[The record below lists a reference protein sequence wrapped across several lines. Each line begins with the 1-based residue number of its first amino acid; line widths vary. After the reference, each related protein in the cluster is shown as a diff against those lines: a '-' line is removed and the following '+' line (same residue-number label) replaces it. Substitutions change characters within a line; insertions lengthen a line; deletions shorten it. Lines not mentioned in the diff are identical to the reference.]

1 MTILEPARKWAEKYK
16 KNKTNETQHTSAFA
30 FMQMRGDADA
40 ESISKQTN
48 KADRKRRS
56 AHQKKKKKKKQ
67 LMLPGF
73 FFNNS
78 TTAAAA
84 AAFSFVL
91 HHIFYSI
98 FFVEILREFL
108 RVRASRARQ
117 TKQKTNDVKRRT
129 VVWFS
134 LAGIPFFLIFFFF
147 FFSKPRPKDRRMGIR
162 SRESFSF
169 FFSFFFIIIIV
180 ISVSPYFGLLLGVDI
195 RRKR

>member
-1 MTILEPARKWAEKYK
+1 
-16 KNKTNETQHTSAFA
+16 
-30 FMQMRGDADA
+30 MQMRGDADA

-147 FFSKPRPKDRRMGIR
+147 FFRNQGPRTVEW
-162 SRESFSF
+162 ESEVGNLFLFSF
-169 FFSFFFIIIIV
+169 LFFS
-180 ISVSPYFGLLLGVDI
+180 YYYCNFGFSLFRPPP
-195 RRKR
+195 RRRHP

>member
-1 MTILEPARKWAEKYK
+1 
-16 KNKTNETQHTSAFA
+16 
-30 FMQMRGDADA
+30 MQMRGDADA

-56 AHQKKKKKKKQ
+56 AHQKKKKKKKKQ

-134 LAGIPFFLIFFFF
+134 LAGIPFF
-147 FFSKPRPKDRRMGIR
+147 
-162 SRESFSF
+162 
-169 FFSFFFIIIIV
+169 
-180 ISVSPYFGLLLGVDI
+180 
-195 RRKR
+195 